1 MPLSTLVV
9 EGVNETPTTNIGNQD
24 ETQPVQN
31 PSNVNTSTEV
41 SADTIEL
48 THNAYVY
55 DSNGD
60 VVKKTDGSNIDLIK
74 GSSVKIL
81 DNGQTTTIKNKE
93 FYRIGENQYIKVAN
107 MLKDITKLLVH
118 NAYVYDINGN
128 IVTENGK
135 KLVLKNDRFVKVRY
149 SGRLITINGKKF
161 YQIGHNKFIK
171 AVNTGLKGI
180 LKHNSF
186 VYNKEGRRVKANKDH
201 ILLRKQSKVSIMSEG
216 HVVTIR
222 GKKFYRIGKNKYI
235 KVRNVD
241 KLSE

>member
-1 MPLSTLVV
+1 MKL
-9 EGVNETPTTNIGNQD
+9 Q
-24 ETQPVQN
+24 QQN
-31 PSNVNTSTEV
+31 WKPG
-41 SADTIEL
+41 L
-48 THNAYVY
+48 
-55 DSNGD
+55 
-60 VVKKTDGSNIDLIK
+60 
-74 GSSVKIL
+74 
-81 DNGQTTTIKNKE
+81 
-93 FYRIGENQYIKVAN
+93 
-107 MLKDITKLLVH
+107 
-118 NAYVYDINGN
+118 
-128 IVTENGK
+128 
-135 KLVLKNDRFVKVRY
+135 RY

-201 ILLRKQSKVSIMSEG
+201 ILLRKQSKVSIMNEG